1 MIRTLHFAEPAEAGI
16 RMAFLGI
23 PAGEID
29 RLVFDLRAHAVAVPD
44 GETARE
50 LRRVLERRGV
60 ASAWGK
66 RHLVFSVSSRE
77 QIDRWIGEEPSD
89 GPALIPVRETLSR
102 CTARDFRVTC
112 RDRVLDLSGP
122 PRIMGI
128 LNVTPDSFSDGGRY
142 TSSGEA
148 ILRGIE
154 MAEEGA
160 DIIDVGGESS
170 RPGAARIGE
179 EEELARVIP
188 VIRGLAEK
196 TGVLISVDTTKAG
209 VARRAADAGAHIV
222 NDTSALEDDPELA
235 GIAASLGVAV
245 VLMHRRGIP
254 ETMQADPS
262 YESLFDELLD
272 ALSDRI
278 AAARSAGIGEERIL
292 VDPGIGFGKRL
303 EDNLAL
309 HRHLRDLRN
318 LGRPVVIGASRKS
331 FLGRITGIAT
341 PAERAFGTAAS
352 VTAAVMAGAHV
363 LRVHDVKEMSEAV
376 KVASAIC
383 RGREC

>member
-1 MIRTLHFAEPAEAGI
+1 MIRTLHFADPAEAGI

-29 RLVFDLRAHAVAVPD
+29 RLITDLRVHAVAVPD
-44 GETARE
+44 GETARA
-50 LRRVLERRGV
+50 LRRVLDRRGV

-77 QIDRWIGEEPSD
+77 QIDRWIGESPSD
-89 GPALIPVRETLSR
+89 APALMPVRETLSR
-102 CTARDFRVTC
+102 SMARDHRIAC
-112 RDRVLDLSGP
+112 RDRILDLSGP

-128 LNVTPDSFSDGGRY
+128 LNVTPDSFSDGGQY
-142 TSSGEA
+142 PSAGEA

-154 MAEEGA
+154 MAGEGA

-188 VIRGLAEK
+188 VIRGLAGK
-196 TGVLISVDTTKAG
+196 TRVLRAVDTTKAG
-209 VARRAADAGAHIV
+209 IARRAVDAGAHII
-222 NDTSALEDDPELA
+222 NDTSALEDDPEMA
-235 GIAASLGVAV
+235 GVAASMGCAV

-272 ALSDRI
+272 ALSERI
-278 AAARSAGIGEERIL
+278 DTAGRAGIPAERIL

-318 LGRPVVIGASRKS
+318 LGKPVVIGASRKS
-331 FLGRITGIAT
+331 FIGRVTGIGT

-363 LRVHDVKEMSEAV
+363 LRVHDVKEMSEVV
-376 KVASAIC
+376 KVATAIR